1 MDIDHL
7 LGWPE
12 CYLLSKKFSNKQIFF
27 CLQQS
32 KKKEKP
38 NPNVSTKAFYGVY
51 DQMFQLLSQD
61 MGIMPDYLTPCC
73 AEVNADNNGVSG
85 AQRIL

>member
-1 MDIDHL
+1 ML
-7 LGWPE
+7 LA
-12 CYLLSKKFSNKQIFF
+12 LKKISKKISNKQIFF
-27 CLQQS
+27 CLQWS
-32 KKKEKP
+32 KKEKP
-38 NPNVSTKAFYGVY
+38 NPNVSTKAIYGVY

-61 MGIMPDYLTPCC
+61 MGITPDYLTPCC